1 MKFRKTFL
9 IKAKVARPS
18 SFLHAKFTRS
28 IMRNI
33 VKFWRVYY
41 VKIIRTFILM
51 LDYRR
56 IMVSSIISK
65 ILNKKI
71 TNFETLRSLG
81 LIVFGPRNLQGVLWE
96 ERLVQL
102 VERHT
107 PVEIR
112 IRVPS
117 FFLTTFTF
125 SLIERNLLI
134 SER

>member
-18 SFLHAKFTRS
+18 SFLHAKFTRC

>member
-1 MKFRKTFL
+1 
-9 IKAKVARPS
+9 
-18 SFLHAKFTRS
+18 
-28 IMRNI
+28 MRNI

-81 LIVFGPRNLQGVLWE
+81 LIVFGPRNLQGVL
-96 ERLVQL
+96 
-102 VERHT
+102 
-107 PVEIR
+107 
-112 IRVPS
+112 
-117 FFLTTFTF
+117 
-125 SLIERNLLI
+125 
-134 SER
+134 

>member
-9 IKAKVARPS
+9 IKSEGRKAFFFFAREIYKCYYEKYS
-18 SFLHAKFTRS
+18 
-28 IMRNI
+28 
-33 VKFWRVYY
+33 KFWRVYY

-65 ILNKKI
+65 ILNQEI

-81 LIVFGPRNLQGVLWE
+81 LIVFGPRNLQVILWE

-102 VERHT
+102 VEHHT

>member
-1 MKFRKTFL
+1 
-9 IKAKVARPS
+9 
-18 SFLHAKFTRS
+18 
-28 IMRNI
+28 MRNI

-81 LIVFGPRNLQGVLWE
+81 LIVLAR
-96 ERLVQL
+96 
-102 VERHT
+102 
-107 PVEIR
+107 EIYK
-112 IRVPS
+112 VYY
-117 FFLTTFTF
+117 
-125 SLIERNLLI
+125 EKND
-134 SER
+134 